1 MPTTPTRRKKR
12 LGQLLARLRNEADKT
27 LAHASDM
34 LRVGESTVSRYETGH
49 FRPGWATMQ
58 ALLALYNASD
68 AQRTEAAALWEDAGD
83 RAVRLITPAGSPKP
97 FRVFL
102 RAEAEADTARTVDP
116 LLVPGLLQTPA
127 YIRAV
132 NANGQQFH
140 TSSAERYVTARLS
153 RQARLSGSSPLN
165 LHALLDEAVLYR
177 IVGNA
182 EIMAEQ
188 LRHLVTMLEQDNI
201 TIQIVPFDA
210 GSYGNM
216 CGGFTIIGYRDSDEQ
231 PAVYV
236 DSAAGGAWV
245 ESDEDVDRFSDMFE
259 EIASSALS
267 TGESTELLIA
277 RARALE

>member
-12 LGQLLARLRNEADKT
+12 LGQLLTRLRTEADQT
-27 LAHASDM
+27 LAHASDL

-49 FRPGWATMQ
+49 FRPGWATLQ

-68 AQRTEAAALWEDAGD
+68 DQRAEAAALWEDAGD

-102 RAEAEADTARTVDP
+102 RAEAEADSARTVDP

-127 YIRAV
+127 YVRAV
-132 NANGQQFH
+132 NAKGQQFH

-153 RQARLSGSSPLN
+153 RQARLSGSAPLK
-165 LHALLDEAVLYR
+165 LHALLDEAVLHR
-177 IVGNA
+177 TVGND

-188 LRHLVTMLEQDNI
+188 MRHLITVMEQDNI
-201 TIQIVPFDA
+201 TIQVVPFSA

-216 CGGFTIIGYRDSDEQ
+216 CGGFTLIGYHSSDDP

-245 ESDEDVDRFSDMFE
+245 ENVEDVNRFSDMFE

-267 TGESTELLIA
+267 SEESAKSLSA